1 MSRKENEMEREF
13 ESENLSAETAETTET
28 KEKRVFTDSEGNQV
42 SCSAFCREKFVKDN
56 MSRKEISETYGI
68 DYRTVY
74 GACQNLTNDAPA
86 ASRGRSSA
94 NTQIRTDAN
103 GNVLAADKEG
113 NKFVNGEAAPDA
125 DPAEFTTMVNR
136 TEWIKA
142 QFEAGKTRAEI
153 ATILQVP
160 PGVVY
165 AATKEYGSSRGHV
178 MITLEAGTEVER
190 SKYIKQ
196 LYEAGKTRAEIA
208 KELNIAYNIVFQ
220 ATKEKKSDQE
230 KLDAIL
236 ASLDKYADKVADKE
250 TFTTLLEGLKNIKVV
265 EVAEE
270 AEVDAE

>member
-136 TEWIKA
+136 NEWIKA
-142 QFEAGKTRAEI
+142 Q
-153 ATILQVP
+153 
-160 PGVVY
+160 
-165 AATKEYGSSRGHV
+165 
-178 MITLEAGTEVER
+178 
-190 SKYIKQ
+190 
-196 LYEAGKTRAEIA
+196 YEAGKTRAEIA

-270 AEVDAE
+270 AEADAE